1 MRLDDVSG
9 SNDIVN
15 RVDNA
20 LILHRVNNDFKRLA
34 KEMFRNDLD
43 ETIYSCDN
51 VIEIC
56 KDRDS
61 GNQDVFI
68 PLYFDKTC
76 KRLCN
81 YRGENKY
88 YKWEETK

>member
-1 MRLDDVSG
+1 MPDYIILG
-9 SNDIVN
+9 SNHKWFACYTWNQVIE
-15 RVDNA
+15 
-20 LILHRVNNDFKRLA
+20 LA
-34 KEMFRNDLD
+34 KEMFKNDLD

>member
-1 MRLDDVSG
+1 MKMESKYCIGDMVYCLNYVG
-9 SNDIVN
+9 
-15 RVDNA
+15 DNEW
-20 LILHRVNNDFKRLA
+20 V
-34 KEMFRNDLD
+34 
-43 ETIYSCDN
+43 
-51 VIEIC
+51 EIC

-88 YKWEETK
+88 YKWEEVK